1 MKKILCFSFFL
12 LISFLGFSQDM
23 IQNVSVSIFTKDL
36 AGVRVKINDFL
47 AKQSNII
54 LLRYEDGAGEYGR
67 GNKKISLQLS
77 ANTEGSRL
85 LESQF
90 AEWGY
95 VDKRQVST
103 VSNAFEI
110 EKQEMELNFV
120 QKRLATYEAEL
131 KSTPKD
137 NPNYKEYFAEVRNLE
152 NQIFTLQKQI
162 KELKNQVRSFSYQ
175 IDIEEENST
184 PQGQDQIRFVNMPGV
199 QYSFLKIENPQEGF
213 SSNAYQG
220 VSLKYMFTK
229 GKSFIEIGA
238 FRSVSAVTADSVA
251 HLKELFIYSF
261 GQDFYP
267 THFGRGSRRFL
278 NLYTGYTVGGI
289 FATSKNN
296 SHHIVYIQPRF
307 GIELFKSRSVLLDT
321 NMGYFIPFYRNL
333 NLRGLMFHASF
344 NFLF

>member
-1 MKKILCFSFFL
+1 MRKILCLSFFL
-12 LISFLGFSQDM
+12 FSALFAFSQDM
-23 IQNVSVSIFTKDL
+23 IQNVSVSIFSKDL
-36 AGVRVKINDFL
+36 AASRTKINDFL
-47 AKQSNII
+47 GKQNNIT
-54 LLRYEDGAGEYGR
+54 LLRYVEGSEEYGR
-67 GNKKISLQLS
+67 GNKKITLQLS
-77 ANTEGSRL
+77 TNQAGSQV

-90 AEWGY
+90 ADWGY
-95 VDKRQVST
+95 VDKRQIST
-103 VSNAFEI
+103 VSNVFEI
-110 EKQEMELNFV
+110 EKQEMELDFV
-120 QKRLATYEAEL
+120 KKRLATYETEL

-137 NPNYKEYFAEVRNLE
+137 NPNYKEYFAAVRNLE

-162 KELKNQVRSFSYQ
+162 KELKNQVRSFSYE
-175 IDIEEENST
+175 ISIEEENST
-184 PQGQDQIRFVNMPGV
+184 PQGQNQVRFVNMPGL
-199 QYSFLKIENPQEGF
+199 QYSFLKVENPQEGF

-220 VSLKYMFTK
+220 VSLKYLFTK
-229 GKSFIEIGA
+229 GKSFVEIGA
-238 FRSVSAVTADSVA
+238 FRSFTPVPADSVA
-251 HLKELFIYSF
+251 HLKELFMYSF

-307 GIELFKSRSVLLDT
+307 GIELFKSRSILLDT

-333 NLRGLMFHASF
+333 NLRGLMFHGSF

>member
-1 MKKILCFSFFL
+1 MKKIFFL
-12 LISFLGFSQDM
+12 GFFIFYTLFAFSQDM
-23 IQNVSVSIFTKDL
+23 IQNVSVSIFSKDL
-36 AGVRVKINDFL
+36 VAARAKVNDFL
-47 AKQSNII
+47 AKQSNIT
-54 LLRYEDGAGEYGR
+54 LLRYEEGANDYGR
-67 GNKKISLQLS
+67 DNKKITLQIS
-77 ANTEGSRL
+77 TNQAGSQA

-95 VDKRQVST
+95 VDKRQIST

-110 EKQEMELNFV
+110 EKQEMELDFL

-131 KSTPKD
+131 KTTPKE
-137 NPNYKEYFAEVRNLE
+137 NPNYKEYFTAVRNLE

-175 IDIEEENST
+175 IIIEEENST
-184 PQGQDQIRFVNMPGV
+184 PQGQDQIRFVNMPGI

-220 VSLKYMFTK
+220 ISLKYLFTR
-229 GKSFIEIGA
+229 GKSFAEIGA
-238 FRSVSAVTADSVA
+238 FRSVSAIASDSVS
-251 HLKELFIYSF
+251 HLKELFMYSF

-267 THFGRGSRRFL
+267 THFGRGSRKFL

-296 SHHIVYIQPRF
+296 SHHVVYIQPRF
-307 GIELFKSRSVLLDT
+307 GVELFKSRSILLDT

-333 NLRGLMFHASF
+333 NLRGLMFHTSF